1 MACGREAARARDN
14 RGQAPWARTPAWN
27 SREPFDTPWAQARRG
42 VSVAY
47 RTQPKTNQS
56 TAGDDAFRNASPVSA
71 PVILVTAQTAS
82 STAE

>member
-47 RTQPKTNQS
+47 RTQPRTNQS
-56 TAGDDAFRNASPVSA
+56 TEGDDAFRNASLCLPR
-71 PVILVTAQTAS
+71 
-82 STAE
+82 